1 LASFPKK
8 YPSVAIL
15 KVDID
20 DWSSP
25 VARQYKL
32 SSIPYFMLYDGNGN
46 LVGRGDE
53 AIEQLSKRL
62 RGR

>member
-1 LASFPKK
+1 M
-8 YPSVAIL
+8 AIL

-25 VARQYKL
+25 VARQYRL
-32 SSIPYFMLYDGNGN
+32 SSIPYFLLYDGNGN
-46 LVGRGDE
+46 QLGQGDE
-53 AIEQLSKRL
+53 ALSQLSRRL